1 MIIPRNAL
9 TELAVVAMR
18 LTSVTADNVL
28 SMEHATVEPGD
39 GLTVIVGPNGAG
51 KTNMVR
57 VVICQGEKSCG

>member
-1 MIIPRNAL
+1 
-9 TELAVVAMR
+9 MR